1 MTNELILGIIFIALP
16 VITITAFFV
25 AGTIIKMQ
33 ERNDQRILDAIA
45 AKYAASKAVD
55 DKKHS
60 DFIAKINATIK
71 ESDAKLSSVKNCPK
85 WKKVKQEINSEY
97 AAMIKGRNQFNAMVN
112 R

>member
-1 MTNELILGIIFIALP
+1 MTNELILGIIFFALP

-45 AKYAASKAVD
+45 AKYAASKAAD
-55 DKKHS
+55 QKKHG
-60 DFIAKINATIK
+60 DFMAGINAAMK
-71 ESDAKLSSVKNCPK
+71 ESDEKLLAIKNCPK
-85 WKKVKQEINSEY
+85 WQKLTQEITSEH
-97 AAMIKGRNQFNAMVN
+97 AAMIKGRNQFNAMMN